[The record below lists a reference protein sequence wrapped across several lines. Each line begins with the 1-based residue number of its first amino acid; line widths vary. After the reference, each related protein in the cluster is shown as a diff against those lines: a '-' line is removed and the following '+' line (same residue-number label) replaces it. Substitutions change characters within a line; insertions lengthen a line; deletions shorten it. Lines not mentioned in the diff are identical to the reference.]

1 MSARLG
7 PLQDSAERLRAVL
20 DNASVA
26 VLLMDHRQRCTFM
39 NRAAEELT
47 GFTLAEVLAR
57 DEPLHDIIHHTRPD
71 GSHFPLAECA
81 IDRAFPEH
89 NRMTGEE
96 IFVHKDGSFY
106 PVAFTASPIDEAG
119 RTVGT
124 IIEVRSLA
132 VEKAIEAERRAA
144 EQRLREAEHLLTSIG
159 ESSADCIYAKDRDGR
174 MLYAN
179 RATLAVVGRTA
190 AEVIGKNEREWHHD
204 KDEAEEIMAIDRGVM
219 ERGTVERIDEAFTTP
234 GGEQR
239 IYHSVKAPLR
249 DEDGAVIGLV
259 GVTSDVTEQ
268 RRAEEHRDLLIHELN
283 HRVKNTL
290 ATVQSLAFQSF
301 RDCPPQAFDLF
312 EGRLA
317 ALSRA
322 HDTLTHGLWR
332 SAPIA
337 DVVSTAL
344 EPFRFAGR
352 LTVAGDVCR
361 LEAGAALALS
371 MMLHELG
378 TNACKYGAL
387 SGPEGRVA
395 VRWSCIETGEK
406 IHISLRWEE
415 SGGPPV
421 VAPERRGFG
430 SRLIERQA
438 AGEFGGSA
446 RLDFAP
452 TGLVAEIELNV
463 RPETRIETEA
473 RQ

>member
-1 MSARLG
+1 MDATGR
-7 PLQDSAERLRAVL
+7 PMRAV
-20 DNASVA
+20 
-26 VLLMDHRQRCTFM
+26 
-39 NRAAEELT
+39 
-47 GFTLAEVLAR
+47 
-57 DEPLHDIIHHTRPD
+57 
-71 GSHFPLAECA
+71 
-81 IDRAFPEH
+81 
-89 NRMTGEE
+89 
-96 IFVHKDGSFY
+96 
-106 PVAFTASPIDEAG
+106 
-119 RTVGT
+119 
-124 IIEVRSLA
+124 IES
-132 VEKAIEAERRAA
+132 
-144 EQRLREAEHLLTSIG
+144 EHLLASIG
-159 ESSADCIYAKDRDGR
+159 ESSADLIYAKDREGR

-179 RATLAVVGRTA
+179 RATL
-190 AEVIGKNEREWHHD
+190 EVIGRDAEQVIGKSEREWHD
-204 KDEAEEIMAIDRGVM
+204 NQEEAETIMAIDRAVM
-219 ERGTVERIDEAFTTP
+219 ERGEVERIDELFTTS

-239 IYHSVKAPLR
+239 IFHSVKAPLR
-249 DEDGAVIGLV
+249 DETGAVIGLV
-259 GVTSDVTEQ
+259 GVTSDVTAQ
-268 RRAEEHRDLLIHELN
+268 RRAEEQQATLLHELN

-301 RDCPPQAFDLF
+301 RDCPPEAFDLF

-332 SAPIA
+332 SAPIG
-337 DVVSTAL
+337 DVVATAL

-352 LTVAGDVCR
+352 LTVTGDHCR

-406 IHISLRWEE
+406 VHISLRWEE

-421 VAPERRGFG
+421 AEPERRGFG

-463 RPETRIETEA
+463 RAETQIDPQA